1 MLSYIID
8 VYVDTA
14 LKNTSVLML
23 EGLWGAVGE
32 KSTGW
37 RLTGVS
43 KGGNTNNDRREDSGA
58 VSRLNKEGRD

>member
-14 LKNTSVLML
+14 LEKTSVLML

-32 KSTGW
+32 KVH
-37 RLTGVS
+37 RVAA
-43 KGGNTNNDRREDSGA
+43 DRR
-58 VSRLNKEGRD
+58 LEGWQYQ